1 MVFITIIEDGNLI
14 TLNCHRGSKDG
25 EFFQLV
31 VDATT
36 RDLVKKPAEPDMD
49 ASIAYSCIYQ
59 LLKSGSPLPKETVAA
74 WG

>member
-1 MVFITIIEDGNLI
+1 MVFITIIQEGNLI
-14 TLNCHRGSKDG
+14 TLNCHKGSKDG

-36 RDLVKKPAEPDMD
+36 RELIKRPENPDMD
-49 ASIAYSCIYQ
+49 ASTAYSCIYQ
-59 LLKSGSPLPKETVAA
+59 LLKSGEPLPKETVAA

>member
-1 MVFITIIEDGNLI
+1 MVFISIIQEENI
-14 TLNCHRGSKDG
+14 IILNCHKGSKDG

-36 RDLVKKPAEPDMD
+36 MDIIKRPSKPDID
-49 ASIAYSCIYQ
+49 ASVTYSHICDLIE
-59 LLKSGSPLPKETVAA
+59 SGSPLPKETVAA